1 MAERLT
7 FMFHRLRSAGVDD
20 LTALLDGPRA
30 RAAFLLRCVMNPPW
44 SLRIVDEAP
53 LTLLAVARGSAS
65 VTTDGG
71 QCVRLGAGD
80 VAIVRGPDHYTVGDD
95 PASSP
100 DVVIHPGQHCV
111 SRDGDPMAA
120 AMSIGVRTWGNDPKG
135 STVML
140 VGTYEA
146 AGSVSESLLR
156 SLPPMLSMASDQWDC
171 PLIPILGDEVVKDE
185 PGQSAV
191 LDRLLDLLV
200 IATLRAWFARP
211 DADTPRWYR
220 AQRDPIVG
228 RALALLDNNPAHPW
242 TVAELAAASGQS
254 RAAFARRFNEHVGE
268 PPMTYLTKR
277 RLNIAAD
284 LLLDPDTTLGAV
296 ARQVG
301 YSGPFA
307 LSAAF
312 KRERGVSPR
321 DHRTSGRVLSA
332 PSPQPH

>member
-1 MAERLT
+1 
-7 FMFHRLRSAGVDD
+7 MFHRLSSVSVDD
-20 LTALLDGPRA
+20 LTGLLDGPRA

-44 SLRIVDEAP
+44 SVRIVDEAP

-71 QCVRLGAGD
+71 QCMRLGAGD
-80 VAIVRGPDHYTVGDD
+80 VAIVRGPDHYTVGDG
-95 PASSP
+95 PTSPP

-111 SRDGDPMAA
+111 SREGVPMAD
-120 AMSIGVRTWGNDPKG
+120 AMSIGVRTWGNDPEG

-146 AGSVSESLLR
+146 AGSVSEPLLR
-156 SLPPMLSMASDQWDC
+156 SLPTMLSLANDQWDC
-171 PLIPILGDEVVKDE
+171 PLIPILSDEVVKDE
-185 PGQSAV
+185 PGQPAV

-211 DADTPRWYR
+211 DADTPLWYR

-228 RALALLDNNPAHPW
+228 RALSLLNNNPGHSW
-242 TVAELAAASGQS
+242 TVAELAAAIGLS
-254 RAAFARRFNEHVGE
+254 RAAFARRFNEQVGE
-268 PPMTYLTKR
+268 PPMNYLTKR
-277 RLNIAAD
+277 RLSLAAD
-284 LLLDPDTTLGAV
+284 LLLDRDTTLGAV

-301 YSGPFA
+301 YGGPFA

-312 KRERGVSPR
+312 KRQRGVSPR
-321 DHRTSGRVLSA
+321 DYRSRASE
-332 PSPQPH
+332 QPGSYRQER